1 MSTNIEAMLEGF
13 NERMKHV
20 AMFSPILRLEQPTNF
35 KELPIPTVA
44 LYILLYMLENKL
56 AFNKNTTKEELQ
68 YVILEVV
75 RQYWNK
81 DFTKAEAEEL
91 EDWLVSKNLRNR
103 GKAHTFTYYDLNKR
117 EDRTYYFHL
126 IEYGE
131 GTNVFS
137 DTEDRLDDFT
147 LSSTGLEL
155 LFKTKEVFGE
165 LQITISQLFFKR
177 QFEKGLFSDA
187 LRRVHE
193 MHTLIEDEKKKI
205 KKLQNTIIKDALGV
219 SQRSE
224 LEVMIKRIDETLK
237 AEREQ
242 FDDLKKLV
250 EEKIDE
256 FYEGSLTEKEQ
267 EGIHIIQEI
276 EGKLL
281 QAISVHESLFTEKQ
295 KTQNIMSES
304 LESSIIHAF
313 SVHLDFEQEILREVI
328 ETPATEEVLN
338 AISKPFLPLRHH
350 KTFNPLLVLV
360 PQKRYK
366 KKQLK
371 EEEIV
376 EVDEE
381 KMRLQEEEEVRKKEE
396 IENKEYRYITALLKH
411 LVEKD
416 KYLLSDIFQMIE
428 TQDER
433 LYEDILY
440 NPDPLLGLIA
450 ELHQSEYNRFEKVTS
465 DVWKNLPDDKKINRM
480 LIRLSS
486 EFPTLQEIES
496 FSLLETSK
504 SHYIGTMKYK
514 DMLIRRGDFYGVDT
528 RNRK

>member
-1 MSTNIEAMLEGF
+1 MNRNIESMLEGF
-13 NERMKHV
+13 NERMKHI
-20 AMFSPILRLEQPTNF
+20 AMFSPILRLEQPMKF

-44 LYILLYMLENKL
+44 LYVLLYMLENKL

-75 RQYWNK
+75 RRYWNE
-81 DFTKAEAEEL
+81 DFTKAEADEL
-91 EDWLVSKNLRNR
+91 EDWLVSKKLRNR
-103 GKAHTFTYYDLNKR
+103 GKAHTFTYYDFDKR
-117 EDRTYYFHL
+117 EEKTHYFHL

-137 DTEDRLDDFT
+137 DREDSLDDFT
-147 LSSTGLEL
+147 LTSMGLEL

-165 LQITISQLFFKR
+165 LRITISQLFFKR
-177 QFEKGLFSDA
+177 QFEKGLFTDA
-187 LRRVHE
+187 LRRIHE
-193 MHTLIEDEKKKI
+193 MHTLIEDEKKRI
-205 KKLQNTIIKDALGV
+205 KKLQSTIIKDALGV

-224 LEVMIKRIDETLK
+224 LEAMIKRIDETLK
-237 AEREQ
+237 TEREQ
-242 FDDLKKLV
+242 FKDLQNLV

-256 FYEGSLTEKEQ
+256 YHEGRLTEKEQ
-267 EGIHIIQEI
+267 KGIHIIQEI

-281 QAISVHESLFTEKQ
+281 QAISLHESLFTEKQ

-313 SVHLDFEQEILREVI
+313 SVHLDFEQEILRELI

-350 KTFNPLLVLV
+350 KIFNPLLAIS

-366 KKQLK
+366 QKQLK

-381 KMRLQEEEEVRKKEE
+381 TKRMQEQEEARKKEE
-396 IENKEYRYITALLKH
+396 IENKEYRCITALLKH

-416 KYLLSDIFQMIE
+416 KYLLSDVFQMIE
-428 TQDER
+428 TQDVS

-486 EFPTLQEIES
+486 ELSTLQEIGS
-496 FSLLETSK
+496 FSLLETDK

-514 DMLIRRGDFYGVDT
+514 DMLIIRGDFYGVDT
-528 RNRK
+528 RYRE

>member
-1 MSTNIEAMLEGF
+1 M
-13 NERMKHV
+13 
-20 AMFSPILRLEQPTNF
+20 
-35 KELPIPTVA
+35 
-44 LYILLYMLENKL
+44 
-56 AFNKNTTKEELQ
+56 
-68 YVILEVV
+68 
-75 RQYWNK
+75 
-81 DFTKAEAEEL
+81 
-91 EDWLVSKNLRNR
+91 
-103 GKAHTFTYYDLNKR
+103 
-117 EDRTYYFHL
+117 
-126 IEYGE
+126 
-131 GTNVFS
+131 
-137 DTEDRLDDFT
+137 
-147 LSSTGLEL
+147 
-155 LFKTKEVFGE
+155 
-165 LQITISQLFFKR
+165 
-177 QFEKGLFSDA
+177 
-187 LRRVHE
+187 
-193 MHTLIEDEKKKI
+193 
-205 KKLQNTIIKDALGV
+205 
-219 SQRSE
+219 
-224 LEVMIKRIDETLK
+224 
-237 AEREQ
+237 
-242 FDDLKKLV
+242 KKLV

-313 SVHLDFEQEILREVI
+313 SVHLDFEQEILRELV

-350 KTFNPLLVLV
+350 KSFNPLLALA

-381 KMRLQEEEEVRKKEE
+381 KMRLQEEEEARKKEE

-411 LVEKD
+411 LIEKD
-416 KYLLSDIFQMIE
+416 EYLLSDIFQMIE

-433 LYEDILY
+433 IYEDILY

-486 EFPTLQEIES
+486 EFSTLQEIES
-496 FSLLETSK
+496 FSLLETDR

-514 DMLIRRGDFYGVDT
+514 DMLITRGDFYGVDR

>member
-1 MSTNIEAMLEGF
+1 MLDGF
-13 NERMKHV
+13 NERMKHI
-20 AMFSPILRLEQPTNF
+20 AMFSPILRLEQPTKF
-35 KELPIPTVA
+35 KDLPIPTVA
-44 LYILLYMLENKL
+44 LYVLLYMLENKL

-68 YVILEVV
+68 YIILEVV
-75 RQYWNK
+75 RQFWNK
-81 DFTKAEAEEL
+81 GFTKAEADEL

-103 GKAHTFTYYDLNKR
+103 GKAHTFTYYDFEKR
-117 EDRTYYFHL
+117 EEKTHYFHL

-137 DTEDRLDDFT
+137 GREDNLDDFT
-147 LSSTGLEL
+147 LTSTGLDM

-165 LQITISQLFFKR
+165 LRITISQLFFKR
-177 QFEKGLFSDA
+177 QFEKGLFTDA
-187 LRRVHE
+187 LRRIHE
-193 MHTLIEDEKKKI
+193 MHTLIEDEKKRI
-205 KKLQNTIIKDALGV
+205 KKLQSNIVKDALGV

-224 LEVMIKRIDETLK
+224 LEAMIKRIDETLK
-237 AEREQ
+237 TEREQ
-242 FDDLKKLV
+242 FKDLQNLV

-256 FYEGSLTEKEQ
+256 YHEGRLTEKEQ

-281 QAISVHESLFTEKQ
+281 QAISLHESLFTEKQ

-313 SVHLDFEQEILREVI
+313 SVHLDFEQEILRELI
-328 ETPATEEVLN
+328 EVPAKAEVLN
-338 AISKPFLPLRHH
+338 AFSKPLLPLRHH
-350 KTFNPLLVLV
+350 KTFNPLLALA

-366 KKQLK
+366 QKQQK

-381 KMRLQEEEEVRKKEE
+381 TKRIHEQEEDRKKQE

-411 LVEKD
+411 LEEKD
-416 KYLLSDIFQMIE
+416 KYLLSDVLQLIE
-428 TQDER
+428 TQDES
-433 LYEDILY
+433 LYEEILY
-440 NPDPLLGLIA
+440 NPDSLLGLIA

-465 DVWKNLPDDKKINRM
+465 DVWKNLPDDKKMNRM
-480 LIRLSS
+480 LIRLATEVS
-486 EFPTLQEIES
+486 TLQEIGP
-496 FSLLETSK
+496 FSLLETDK

-514 DMLIRRGDFYGVDT
+514 DMLITRGDFYGLDT
-528 RNRK
+528 RNRE